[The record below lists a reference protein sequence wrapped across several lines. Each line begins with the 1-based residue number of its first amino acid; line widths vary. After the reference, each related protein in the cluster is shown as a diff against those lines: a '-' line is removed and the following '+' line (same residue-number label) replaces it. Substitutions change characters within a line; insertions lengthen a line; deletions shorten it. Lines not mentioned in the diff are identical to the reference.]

1 MFCGLRELEVA
12 CFKSQMLLYFSV
24 PCRSRIIITSTGAMR
39 GSKPVDL
46 KGIVDEAVAAC
57 TKNGHRVSKTM

>member
-1 MFCGLRELEVA
+1 
-12 CFKSQMLLYFSV
+12 MLQISHAAVLL
-24 PCRSRIIITSTGAMR
+24 CLLRSRIILTSTGAMR